1 MSYNMPP
8 TQYPFRG
15 PEVAEPGV
23 GDEPLIG
30 GSEAGAPHD
39 GPAARTATGRTGKAL
54 REILETVLLA
64 LFIYL
69 TVRTLVQNF
78 KVEGSSME
86 PTLQSGEYLL
96 VNKAAYTSWNL
107 GPLNNLLP
115 TGARD
120 STGMYPFGL
129 PKVGDIVVFHYP
141 KDPTR
146 DFIKRV
152 VAVPGDII
160 EIRAGVVFRNGE
172 KLDEPYIKANPT
184 YSKERMAMPEGQFFV
199 LGDNRANSSDSHV
212 WGPVPIDKIVGK
224 AWLTYWPLKSWGN
237 VQDHS
242 VFAQN

>member
-8 TQYPFRG
+8 TQYPFPSPNVVG
-15 PEVAEPGV
+15 PTA
-23 GDEPLIG
+23 DEDPFG
-30 GSEAGAPHD
+30 PGSELGLAEEGRFSRPSS
-39 GPAARTATGRTGKAL
+39 GRTGKAV

-86 PTLQSGEYLL
+86 PTLSNGEYLL
-96 VNKAAYTSWNL
+96 VNKAAYASWNL
-107 GPLNNLLP
+107 GPLNGLLP
-115 TGARD
+115 AVAKDGG
-120 STGMYPFGL
+120 SVYPFGL

-141 KDPTR
+141 KDPSR

-152 VAVPGDII
+152 VAGPGDVI
-160 EIRAGVVFRNGE
+160 EIRAGVVYRNEE
-172 KLDEPYIKANPT
+172 KLDEPYIKANPG
-184 YSKERMAMPEGQFFV
+184 YSRERFIMPEGQFFV

-212 WGPVPIDKIVGK
+212 WGPVPFDKIVGK

>member
-1 MSYNMPP
+1 MPP
-8 TQYPFRG
+8 TLYPFPS
-15 PEVAEPGV
+15 PEVARPRAD
-23 GDEPLIG
+23 GDPL
-30 GSEAGAPHD
+30 D
-39 GPAARTATGRTGKAL
+39 TGPERGLVEGEQAVRPATGRTGKAV

-86 PTLQSGEYLL
+86 PTLRNGEYLL
-96 VNKAAYTSWNL
+96 VNKAAYASWNL
-107 GPLNNLLP
+107 GPLNGLLP
-115 TGARD
+115 AVAKDSGAV
-120 STGMYPFGL
+120 YPFGL

-141 KDPTR
+141 KDPSR

-152 VAVPGDII
+152 VAGPGDVI
-160 EIRAGVVFRNGE
+160 EIRAGVVYRNEE
-172 KLDEPYIKANPT
+172 KLDEPYIKANPGYT
-184 YSKERMAMPEGQFFV
+184 RERITMPEGQFFV

-212 WGPVPIDKIVGK
+212 WGPVPFDKIVGK

-242 VFAQN
+242 VFAHN